1 MKIYEMYKE
10 LAIAYWEALN
20 NNNLTKAEKRKD
32 MQAFNEFFD
41 NFMIFVYSIFG
52 IFSLLSLYFFTT
64 RVIF

>member
-1 MKIYEMYKE
+1 MKTYEMYKE